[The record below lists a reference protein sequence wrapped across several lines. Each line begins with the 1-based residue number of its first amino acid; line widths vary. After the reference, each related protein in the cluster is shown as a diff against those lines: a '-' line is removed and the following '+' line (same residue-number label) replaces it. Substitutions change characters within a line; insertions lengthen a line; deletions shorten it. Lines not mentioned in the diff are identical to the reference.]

1 MASDFNPSADRRS
14 RMIGQLRY
22 ASRPRIMGILNTTD
36 DSFYAGSRTMDEEAT
51 QRGAAM
57 VDAGASWVDIGGEST
72 RPGAAPVSVETELM
86 RVLPVIQGLRDA
98 RPDALISIDTR
109 HAKVAEAALE
119 AGADMVND
127 VSGLRDPA
135 MMELVLRTGCAV
147 CIMHMQGEP
156 KTMQVEPQYSDV
168 VNEVSAVLA
177 QTKQTLIEQGHP
189 PELIVIDPGIGFG
202 KTHEHNLELLGAGR
216 RLLLSDGPLL
226 WGVSRKSVVGHL
238 TGHADPADRLPGTL
252 GLAAVAHEMHIDLLR
267 VHDVQAHVDLFNA
280 MSVSSTQ
287 PENVE

>member
-1 MASDFNPSADRRS
+1 
-14 RMIGQLRY
+14 
-22 ASRPRIMGILNTTD
+22 
-36 DSFYAGSRTMDEEAT
+36 
-51 QRGAAM
+51 
-57 VDAGASWVDIGGEST
+57 
-72 RPGAAPVSVETELM
+72 
-86 RVLPVIQGLRDA
+86 
-98 RPDALISIDTR
+98 
-109 HAKVAEAALE
+109 
-119 AGADMVND
+119 
-127 VSGLRDPA
+127 

-216 RLLLSDGPLL
+216 RLLLNDGPVL

-267 VHDVQAHVDLFNA
+267 VHDVQAHIDLFNA